1 MKKYYYYHF
10 RLTLKSTISAIF
22 TTVVLTRSSNH
33 PEYKAHVLV
42 LNSAHWQIL
51 IAVTHEPEP
60 NSSKSYHPTFDF
72 FTGPLSTVPP
82 LLLTLTQL
90 ILIHAT
96 QTSVQR
102 CRRCRCMQERSES
115 TIQLYKSL
123 QDYWQLFSESWCHQ
137 ATHLTPSHPSHL
149 LQLQP
154 ISLQDVPKRLC

>member
-1 MKKYYYYHF
+1 MGIIPFLENLSQWKNTTTI
-10 RLTLKSTISAIF
+10 TLGWHWKVQFQPFF
-22 TTVVLTRSSNH
+22 TSVVLTRSSNH

-96 QTSVQR
+96 QTP
-102 CRRCRCMQERSES
+102 
-115 TIQLYKSL
+115 LHFAFSL
-123 QDYWQLFSESWCHQ
+123 GP
-137 ATHLTPSHPSHL
+137 LTPRSNIVVVVVVCKNDL
-149 LQLQP
+149 NQLSSS
-154 ISLQDVPKRLC
+154 INHYRTIGKYFLKADVTKPLI